1 MNEIKKEGKA
11 SEKACIFT
19 CEHEISARRAKEK
32 LVYSEDIEKICR
44 IFHLLSEPS
53 RMKIVL
59 ALRQGEMC
67 VYHLAEI
74 CQDITFSG
82 ISHQLRILKDNG
94 IVKARKLGKYVEY
107 SIIDG
112 HIFEIVQLA
121 LEHLACLG

>member
-1 MNEIKKEGKA
+1 
-11 SEKACIFT
+11 
-19 CEHEISARRAKEK
+19 
-32 LVYSEDIEKICR
+32 
-44 IFHLLSEPS
+44 
-53 RMKIVL
+53 MKIVL